1 MDLITNN
8 KDLAKII
15 EEKENIKSLKI
26 GVAYFSNFG
35 LQLLKNLIKKHSL
48 KMEDIEI
55 VLSRDF
61 SSSNPSELLKELS
74 NIAKIFIIKEEIL
87 HSKIYF
93 MESQTR
99 KFLIFGS
106 SNLTQGGFE
115 KNLEF
120 NSIIECTEE
129 HVKQLEEY
137 FNTLKMQA
145 LSLEDNK
152 EKIIEIYKLEE
163 SNLRKEEKESKK
175 IQENIRKNLEQ
186 IKLINENYHKSLN
199 EIEKQKQEN
208 IFWLLISNPNLY
220 DFDPEN
226 GDIISMAIG
235 NTQQY
240 GFYDQNENPRLY
252 PENFEHI
259 KENEITFLYRTKQ
272 DGIPGYIC
280 GKGII
285 TKVNREE
292 NYIEMKKLVNF
303 EGPGFEGALTYEQLK
318 ELLPNCEFISR
329 HPIGGKG
336 PTLCKFINEEGEKLM
351 EYIKEKDLEQLE
363 YS

>member
-8 KDLAKII
+8 KNLAKII

-26 GVAYFSNFG
+26 GVAYFSDFG

-74 NIAKIFIIKEEIL
+74 NIAKIYIIREDIL

-93 MESQTR
+93 IESQT
-99 KFLIFGS
+99 KNFLIFGS
-106 SNLTQGGFE
+106 SNFTQGGFE

-120 NSIIECTEE
+120 NGTIECTAEQ
-129 HVKQLEEY
+129 VNQLEEY
-137 FNTLKMQA
+137 FDTLKMKA
-145 LSLEDNK
+145 LPLEDNE

-163 SNLRKEEKESKK
+163 SNLRREEKKSKK
-175 IQENIRKNLEQ
+175 IKENIKKNLEQ
-186 IKLINENYHKSLN
+186 IKLIKEKCDKSLN
-199 EIEKQKQEN
+199 EIAKQEN

-240 GFYDQNENPRLY
+240 RFYDQNENPRLY
-252 PENFEHI
+252 PENFKRI
-259 KENEITFLYRTKQ
+259 KENEIVFLYRTKQ
-272 DGIPGYIC
+272 EGIPGYIC

-303 EGPGFEGALTYEQLK
+303 EGPSFEEALIYEQLK
-318 ELLPNCEFISR
+318 KLLPNCEFISR
-329 HPIGGKG
+329 HSTNKKG
-336 PTLCKFINEEGEKLM
+336 PTLCKFTNEEGKKLM
-351 EYIKEKDLEQLE
+351 KYIKDKDLKKIEL
-363 YS
+363 S